1 MTSADGR
8 WIAWSEIREH
18 ELEDHEVRAEW
29 ERTALARAIAVQ
41 VIRYRSLH
49 GLTQSAL
56 AEILGMRQ
64 PAVSRLELG
73 ETNPSWDTLI
83 RLSEVLGIEF
93 LVDIA
98 PAGRR
103 PRLLGPELEQAER
116 VDRHRMRGAAVT
128 IATM

>member
-18 ELEDHEVRAEW
+18 ELKDPEVRAEW
-29 ERTALARAIAVQ
+29 ERTALARAVAVE
-41 VIRYRSLH
+41 VIRYRSRH

-56 AEILGMRQ
+56 AEVLGMRQ
-64 PAVSRLELG
+64 PAISRLELG

-103 PRLLGPELEQAER
+103 PRLLGAELKRAER
-116 VDRHRMRGAAVT
+116 VDRHRSRGARIT
-128 IATM
+128 IATT